1 MNRNQSIYLSIILSI
16 FVLSCKEDD
25 PQPLQSEV
33 KAVLLA
39 GERGKSK
46 SWKLTSGTVKDGY
59 EPRYDLA
66 FYSCFLDN
74 IYTFK
79 NNDAQDYDVTE
90 GATICDSRDPDN
102 IVESGTWTFTTD
114 GKMII
119 ILPNNL
125 TGSFNVLFAALPFPA
140 TVVELTETS
149 LIIRMDIIDGG
160 VDVVYNLTFVK
171 S

>member
-1 MNRNQSIYLSIILSI
+1 
-16 FVLSCKEDD
+16 
-25 PQPLQSEV
+25 
-33 KAVLLA
+33 
-39 GERGKSK
+39 
-46 SWKLTSGTVKDGY
+46 
-59 EPRYDLA
+59 
-66 FYSCFLDN
+66 
-74 IYTFK
+74 
-79 NNDAQDYDVTE
+79 
-90 GATICDSRDPDN
+90 
-102 IVESGTWTFTTD
+102 
-114 GKMII
+114 MII